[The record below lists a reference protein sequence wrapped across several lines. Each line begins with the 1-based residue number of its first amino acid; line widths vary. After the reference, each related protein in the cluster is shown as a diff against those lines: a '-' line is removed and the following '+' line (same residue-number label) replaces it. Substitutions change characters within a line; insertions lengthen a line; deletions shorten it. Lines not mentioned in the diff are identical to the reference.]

1 MIKSD
6 IGINAGTVWQL
17 LSEKRKLSV
26 LELIELTG
34 YSDSY
39 LNLALGWLARENKVR
54 FEYIEGYLYVELNQL
69 SSEMY
74 Y

>member
-39 LNLALGWLARENKVR
+39 LNLAL
-54 FEYIEGYLYVELNQL
+54 
-69 SSEMY
+69 
-74 Y
+74 